1 VPLRQV
7 ASLRS
12 YVNIAA
18 TTGRSLGGPI
28 GGALADTIGWR
39 WSFILQC
46 PLLAI
51 AALLAWFLVPHKA
64 RAEDLKSGPSRLARI
79 DFAGSALLAG
89 TMTTLMLA
97 IELAGQKLPW
107 NHPFVLGLLGGSVA
121 LGGLFIITE
130 QYWAYEPVFPLHLL
144 VNRDVV
150 SAYLVLGLQIAAQLG
165 VRGPLSETLD
175 VIC

>member
-7 ASLRS
+7 AALRS
-12 YVNIAA
+12 YANIAA

-64 RAEDLKSGPSRLARI
+64 RPDDSKSGASKLARI
-79 DFAGSALLAG
+79 DFAGAALLAV
-89 TMTTLMLA
+89 TITSLMLA
-97 IELAGQKLPW
+97 IELGGQKLPW
-107 NHPFVLGLLGGSVA
+107 NHPVILGLVAGSVA
-121 LGGLFIITE
+121 FGALFAVTE
-130 QYWAYEPVFPLHLL
+130 AYWAYEPVFPLQLL
-144 VNRDVV
+144 CQRDVV
-150 SAYLVLGLQIAAQLG
+150 SAYLVLGLQTAAQLG
-165 VRGPLSETLD
+165 VSGPNKVD
-175 VIC
+175 

>member
-28 GGALADTIGWR
+28 GGALADSIGWR

-46 PLLAI
+46 PLLGL

-64 RAEDLKSGPSRLARI
+64 RPENLKSGPSRLARI
-79 DFAGSALLAG
+79 DFAGSTLLAG
-89 TMTTLMLA
+89 TITTLMVA
-97 IELAGQKLPW
+97 VELAGQKLPW
-107 NHPFVLGLLGGSVA
+107 NHPIVLSLLGGSVA
-121 LGGLFIITE
+121 LGGLFVITE
-130 QYWAYEPVFPLHLL
+130 EYWTYEPVFPLRLL
-144 VNRDVV
+144 LNRDVV
-150 SAYLVLGLQIAAQLG
+150 AAYSVLGLQIAAQLG
-165 VRGPLSETLD
+165 VSGPNRETEL
-175 VIC
+175 